1 MIDVCICSRVNSKD
15 DLLMLV
21 TIDSIRSKYNVKG
34 VFFEYDES
42 NYDVGNEL
50 LTYSLMWWNTHI
62 CLSECLMNTNTR
74 AYNSCITAHRF
85 KQNQV

>member
-1 MIDVCICSRVNSKD
+1 MKTQTHLILDIMIDVCICSRVNSKD

-34 VFFEYDES
+34 VFLEYDES

-50 LTYSLMWWNTHI
+50 LTYSLRWGIPIYASLTT
-62 CLSECLMNTNTR
+62 L
-74 AYNSCITAHRF
+74 
-85 KQNQV
+85 